1 MKTKTLKRV
10 GWLMGMIFAAQ
21 SQAVLEYDQNVTP
34 DVIFGSGNANGFFT
48 VERNAAAGIE
58 VGLRAKIPFTNTFN
72 SQGDGTYAFTLAET
86 DHDNNPSTPNR
97 FNIEFS
103 VNTDYLG
110 QTGNVIGSLSYEI
123 GIDTDPSE
131 AVSYAFGDPILVDG
145 GGFLAPDHSF
155 GDNSTVNGGGV
166 VAVLYDTYINY
177 LNTYNV
183 VQNSNKYQDYA
194 QAFSFA
200 YDPDI
205 DATYDVYLA
214 IKTGATILAK
224 SQIRVIIGAGGTPV
238 NSPPVITSTPP
249 ASVLED
255 ALYSYTLTASDPD
268 NDPLTFSVVGA
279 LPGWLTF
286 DTLSGDLS
294 GTPTN
299 DDVGLH
305 NVVLRVSDGQESV
318 DQTFTI
324 EVINTND
331 APVITSTPPT
341 VVNED
346 QAYSYTLTATDV
358 DAGDTLTLSAT
369 SLPAWLSFDPATG
382 LLSGTPTANEIG
394 SHAVVLSVTD
404 GTATVNQSF
413 TVTVLSVN
421 DPPSFTVGCELDATD
436 VTGPGGSTLVY
447 TGYVTNMLV
456 GPPDEQ
462 ASQTY
467 VLTMGVAPGG
477 DPDGLVTGWTIATNG
492 DISIDVDTSVSS
504 VASLVI
510 TMTDDGGTAN
520 GGIDSSSHQFNLH
533 HYADLQLDPDY
544 AGLPAGDIIN
554 KNTFD
559 PCR

>member
-1 MKTKTLKRV
+1 MKTNTLKGV

-21 SQAVLEYDQNVTP
+21 GQAVLEYDQNVTP
-34 DVIFGSGNANGFFT
+34 DVIFGSGNGNGFFT
-48 VERNAAAGIE
+48 VERNAAAGVE
-58 VGLRAKIPFTNTFN
+58 AGLRAKIPFHSLYN
-72 SQGDGTYAFTLAET
+72 SQGDGRYVFTLAET
-86 DHDNNPSTPNR
+86 DHDGDPGTPNR

-110 QTGNVIGSLSYEI
+110 QTGNKVGDFTYEI

-131 AVSYAFGDPILVDG
+131 AVSYEFGDLINVE
-145 GGFLAPDHSF
+145 GFWAPDHSF
-155 GDNSTVNGGGV
+155 GDNSTGNGQGV
-166 VAVLYDTYINY
+166 EAVLGTTYSSY
-177 LNTYNV
+177 LSTYNV
-183 VQNSNKYQDYA
+183 VQNSNNYQNYA
-194 QAFSFA
+194 TAFNFS

-249 ASVLED
+249 ATVLED

-279 LPGWLTF
+279 LPGWLSF
-286 DTLSGDLS
+286 DPGTGDLS

-305 NVVLRVSDGQESV
+305 NVVLRVSDGQEFV

-358 DAGDTLTLSAT
+358 DAGDTLTLLAT
-369 SLPAWLSFDPATG
+369 TQPAWLSFDPATG
-382 LLSGTPTANEIG
+382 LLSGTPTANDIG
-394 SHAVVLSVTD
+394 SHAVVLSVSD

-436 VTGPGGSTLVY
+436 VTGPGGTTLVY
-447 TGYVTNMLV
+447 SGYVSNMLV

-467 VLTMGVAPGG
+467 VLTMGVASGG
-477 DPDGLVTGWTIATNG
+477 DPDGLVTGWTIANNG
-492 DISIDVDTSVSS
+492 DITIDVDTSVSS

-544 AGLPAGDIIN
+544 AGLPAGDIIY

>member
-1 MKTKTLKRV
+1 MKTNTLKCV
-10 GWLMGMIFAAQ
+10 GWVMGMIFAAQ

-48 VERNAAAGIE
+48 VERNAAAGVE

-72 SQGDGTYAFTLAET
+72 SQGDGTYVFTLAET

-110 QTGNVIGSLSYEI
+110 QTGNVTGSLSYEI

-131 AVSYAFGDPILVDG
+131 GVSYAFGDPILVDG

-200 YDPDI
+200 YDPNI

-214 IKTGATILAK
+214 VKDGATILAM

-238 NSPPVITSTPP
+238 NSPPEITSTPP
-249 ASVLED
+249 ATVLED
-255 ALYSYTLTASDPD
+255 SLYSYTLIASDPD

-279 LPGWLTF
+279 LPGWL
-286 DTLSGDLS
+286 
-294 GTPTN
+294 
-299 DDVGLH
+299 
-305 NVVLRVSDGQESV
+305 
-318 DQTFTI
+318 
-324 EVINTND
+324 
-331 APVITSTPPT
+331 
-341 VVNED
+341 
-346 QAYSYTLTATDV
+346 
-358 DAGDTLTLSAT
+358 
-369 SLPAWLSFDPATG
+369 SFDPATG
-382 LLSGTPTANEIG
+382 LLTGTPTANDIG

-404 GTATVNQSF
+404 GTATVNQNF

-436 VTGPGGSTLVY
+436 VTGPGGTTLVY
-447 TGYVTNMLV
+447 SGYVSNILV

-477 DPDGLVTGWTIATNG
+477 DPDGLVTGWTITTNG
-492 DISIDVDTSVSS
+492 DITIDVDTSVSS

-554 KNTFD
+554 KNTFE